1 MLYIYIETYI
11 CCFYSFIFYI
21 MPDDMQIY
29 ILFINVLNDI
39 LFFIYAGIKIYTSDV
54 LIIYDI
60 YL

>member
-1 MLYIYIETYI
+1 
-11 CCFYSFIFYI
+11 
-21 MPDDMQIY
+21 MQIY

-54 LIIYDI
+54 LIIYNI